1 MDVTDVLSER
11 RAAPKGINAMLVT
24 SLLAHAVL
32 FGGFLFAPGGWLD
45 SRKATPPT
53 VMTISLSGGNEGP
66 ANGGM
71 TSISARAVQE
81 QKLPDEPKRP
91 EPVRPPAAKVPEM
104 TVPVPKKT
112 PVKAPPP
119 PKVAQA
125 PDDAKGRT
133 PTKGAEVRP
142 GTALAETGAR
152 GQGFGLSSGGGQG
165 SGSRLDVADFCCPD
179 YIVLMVERVR
189 SNWVSR
195 AEVAGEAIVKFTIER
210 DGTIS
215 GAEVERS
222 SGYTALDIAA
232 LRAVIG
238 SRQLPPLP
246 APYPNASLG
255 VHLSFQYTR

>member
-1 MDVTDVLSER
+1 MEATDVLTDR
-11 RAAPKGINAMLVT
+11 RAEPKGIQAMLVA
-24 SLLAHAVL
+24 SLAAHAVL
-32 FGGFLFAPGGWLD
+32 VVGILFAPGGWFD
-45 SRKATPPT
+45 SKKAAPKTI
-53 VMTISLSGGNEGP
+53 MTITLGGGNEGP

-71 TSISARAVQE
+71 TSLSARAVQV
-81 QKLPDEPKRP
+81 QTPPDEPKRP
-91 EPVRPPAAKVPEM
+91 EPVRPPAAQVPEM
-104 TVPVPKKT
+104 TVPVPKKP

-125 PDDAKGRT
+125 PDDARGQT
-133 PTKGAEVRP
+133 PTKGAETRV

-152 GQGFGLSSGGGQG
+152 GQGFGLSSSGGQG

-179 YIVLMVERVR
+179 YIVLMVERIR

-195 AEVAGEAIVKFTIER
+195 AEMSAEAIVKFTIQR

-215 GAEVERS
+215 GAEVEKS

-232 LRAVIG
+232 LRAVIS

-246 APYPNASLG
+246 PAYPNESLG
-255 VHLSFQYTR
+255 LHLSFQYIR

>member
-1 MDVTDVLSER
+1 MDVTDVLSDRSAEPR
-11 RAAPKGINAMLVT
+11 GIQAMLAASIAV
-24 SLLAHAVL
+24 HAVL
-32 FGGFLFAPGGWLD
+32 LAGFLFAPGGWFD
-45 SRKATPPT
+45 ARKTAPKTI
-53 VMTISLSGGNEGP
+53 MTITLGGGNEGP

-71 TSISARAVQE
+71 TSVSARAVQV
-81 QKLPDEPKRP
+81 QTPPDEPKRP

-104 TVPVPKKT
+104 TVPVPKKV
-112 PVKAPPP
+112 PIKAPPR

-133 PTKGAEVRP
+133 PTKGAETRV

-152 GQGFGLSSGGGQG
+152 GQGFGLSSSGGQG

-189 SNWVSR
+189 ANWVSR
-195 AEVAGEAIVKFTIER
+195 AEVAGEAIVKFTIQR
-210 DGTIS
+210 DGTVS
-215 GAEVERS
+215 GAEVEKS

-232 LRAVIG
+232 LRAVIS

-246 APYPNASLG
+246 SAYPNQSLG
-255 VHLSFQYTR
+255 LHLSFQYIR

>member
-1 MDVTDVLSER
+1 MDVTDVLSDR
-11 RAAPKGINAMLVT
+11 SVAPKGINAMLVA

-32 FGGFLFAPGGWLD
+32 FGGFLFAPGGWFD
-45 SRKATPPT
+45 TRKDAPKTI
-53 VMTISLSGGNEGP
+53 MTITLGGGEGP

-71 TSISARAVQE
+71 TSVSARAVQE
-81 QKLPDEPKRP
+81 QTPPDPPKRP

-104 TVPVPKKT
+104 TVPVPKKV

-133 PTKGAEVRP
+133 PTKGAETRP

-152 GQGFGLSSGGGQG
+152 GQGFGLSSSGGQG

-179 YIVLMVERVR
+179 YLVLMVERVR
-189 SNWVSR
+189 ANWVSR
-195 AEVAGEAIVKFTIER
+195 AEVPGVTIVKFTIQR
-210 DGTIS
+210 DGTVS
-215 GAEVERS
+215 GAEVEKS

-246 APYPNASLG
+246 AAYPNATLG
-255 VHLSFQYTR
+255 LHLNFDYIR